1 MLLYIQASFL
11 LPSPHELIFFTKY
24 PPAGFSV
31 NLCSS
36 GWHIFFSHLGVPFT
50 VSHSLLFSPPASTLH
65 FFPFLEYVFHK
76 KPSSWLRPQMCPA
89 VCQFELA
96 GTCRTE
102 PTPIAPAVDI
112 WAPEP
117 RGKTEI
123 MVSRSKCCNL
133 VLPAV
138 QVKRPENESVT
149 FSLSMGHFWR
159 AAISASGFYFI
170 SSTAIHFYFQILL
183 IMF

>member
-1 MLLYIQASFL
+1 
-11 LPSPHELIFFTKY
+11 
-24 PPAGFSV
+24 
-31 NLCSS
+31 
-36 GWHIFFSHLGVPFT
+36 
-50 VSHSLLFSPPASTLH
+50 
-65 FFPFLEYVFHK
+65 
-76 KPSSWLRPQMCPA
+76 MCPA

-138 QVKRPENESVT
+138 QVKRPEN
-149 FSLSMGHFWR
+149 
-159 AAISASGFYFI
+159 
-170 SSTAIHFYFQILL
+170 
-183 IMF
+183 